1 MAKKKVPVK
10 SPRSKSSVA
19 SRSLQDLSLAKGTA
33 SAVRGGDKV
42 EAGGENIRRVK
53 SE

>member
-1 MAKKKVPVK
+1 MKSNKIQPRSGKRK
-10 SPRSKSSVA
+10 SPP
-19 SRSLQDLSLAKGTA
+19 RSLKNLSLAKSTA

-53 SE
+53 GE